1 MSVAEAF
8 HVRLVLLRPIVVNT
22 GGDVRIAAHA
32 GVVEGLDFLVLF
44 GTGHECF
51 PLVRRIGCQAH
62 AFVGLLEGARVDPLV
77 ERDVVVNKT
86 MHVQERL
93 HELDG
98 VDQPFVK
105 AW

>member
-1 MSVAEAF
+1 MSVADAF

-22 GGDVRIAAHA
+22 GGDVRIAARV

-51 PLVRRIGCQAH
+51 PLVRRIGCQAL

-77 ERDVVVNKT
+77 EREVLFNKS
-86 MHVQERL
+86 MLVQERL
-93 HELDG
+93 HELER
-98 VDQPFVK
+98 VDQPFVE